1 MLARPSTD
9 QVLEAIAN
17 DLRDV
22 VAPACTDDRAT
33 VLLGQVDQLLRRLAR
48 RAAHEIAW
56 MHEEMAAIE
65 AAVDG
70 DPDPAT
76 TEALAAFR
84 AAPSESLHLAD
95 VLDRYSLASAALSC
109 AMEAALAAG
118 DTERTARL
126 RTLLEARVATEMTIL
141 GQLDLVGRG

>member
-22 VAPACTDDRAT
+22 VAPACTDDRAS
-33 VLLGQVDQLLRRLAR
+33 VLLGQADQLLRRLSR

-70 DPDPAT
+70 DADRAT
-76 TEALAAFR
+76 VEALAAYR
-84 AAPSESLHLAD
+84 ALPADSLHLAD

-109 AMEAALAAG
+109 ATEAALAA
-118 DTERTARL
+118 DDPARVTEL
-126 RTLLEARVATEMTIL
+126 RALLDARVATEMTIL